1 MQFYLQCL
9 GIVQLKNRLLV
20 WEFPTKGIHT
30 LAIQSSDPTAK
41 YLHRQPIVTNLQVNS
56 PIHKLPIL
64 ENHQMD
70 KLSMKKIRY
79 ETELTCKTF
88 LKKVIFQCIQ
98 KH

>member
-9 GIVQLKNRLLV
+9 GIVQLKNHI
-20 WEFPTKGIHT
+20 PTKGIHT
-30 LAIQSSDPTAK
+30 LAIQSSDPTK

-56 PIHKLPIL
+56 PIHKLPKL

-70 KLSMKKIRY
+70 KLSMRKIRY
-79 ETELTCKTF
+79 ETDLTCKTF
-88 LKKVIFQCIQ
+88 LKKVIFQCMQ